1 MTEDLEE
8 SIPANSVIQAI
19 SKGINGK
26 GGGRKDFAQGAGECK
41 NLQEFVTSIPNI
53 VQSLA

>member
-1 MTEDLEE
+1 MNT
-8 SIPANSVIQAI
+8 STPRPHS
-19 SKGINGK
+19 INGK

-41 NLQEFVTSIPNI
+41 NLEEFVTSIPNI